1 VKDLVKNILEI
12 KKYRNTAKFVNLRDE
27 VRSDLAD
34 LLKDNDLI
42 SIMNDVKLDLD
53 KYKTN
58 DVFTLRR
65 MKVVEEL
72 IVFYKIGAAVAS
84 NQKVSKAFC
93 QLEQK

>member
-84 NQKVSKAFC
+84 NQKVSKTFC